1 MEKYPKVESKI
12 FRGGAVV
19 GESIHFQDK
28 MKRLKNEITF
38 QSNLHCICIHST
50 DWSTEYYFDIL
61 KRLILKKDFSG
72 VNPKIN
78 NMLPAYRAA
87 QYPNILVS
95 DSSIKMKEDT
105 LVDMVAAMTDNVG
118 LVHQMPCECY

>member
-1 MEKYPKVESKI
+1 M
-12 FRGGAVV
+12 V

-38 QSNLHCICIHST
+38 QSNLHCICIYST

-61 KRLILKKDFSG
+61 ISG

-105 LVDMVAAMTDNVG
+105 LVDMVAAMTDDVG
-118 LVHQMPCECY
+118 LVHQMPCEWWL

>member
-1 MEKYPKVESKI
+1 MEKYPKVESKV

-19 GESIHFQDK
+19 GEYLYINFHK
-28 MKRLKNEITF
+28 MRRKNHYTYCLYTINEALT
-38 QSNLHCICIHST
+38 S
-50 DWSTEYYFDIL
+50 
-61 KRLILKKDFSG
+61 DFLG

-87 QYPNILVS
+87 LHPLILVS
-95 DSSIKMKEDT
+95 DSSIKMKEDS

-118 LVHQMPCECY
+118 LVHQMPCE

>member
-1 MEKYPKVESKI
+1 M
-12 FRGGAVV
+12 
-19 GESIHFQDK
+19 
-28 MKRLKNEITF
+28 RLLFN
-38 QSNLHCICIHST
+38 QICIAFAYTALIGVQSI
-50 DWSTEYYFDIL
+50 IL
-61 KRLILKKDFSG
+61 KRLLLRKDFSG

-105 LVDMVAAMTDNVG
+105 LVDMVAAMTDDVG
-118 LVHQMPCECY
+118 LVHQMPCEWWL